1 MRPAT
6 YCLRSEGRFVVDM
19 LDNDLKE
26 ADPAARLREDEV
38 APLILTIARA
48 LPSQA
53 AQRRRW
59 WKNWRI
65 TVPVGMVGVLAL
77 TGGAIAVPF
86 ILGDE
91 SGWVDMDAS
100 IPIEYVTESG
110 VAVSCK
116 LGVHVRSDNGRTAED
131 DRVAKF
137 LAEEDW
143 TGIGQEVYDH
153 AIANPVSPQE
163 GEVWTDDTP
172 ELRDG
177 VSFKLA
183 LTTVVMSHLPPVMQ
197 GTGFASTDTCT
208 GPFR

>member
-1 MRPAT
+1 MDT
-6 YCLRSEGRFVVDM
+6 
-19 LDNDLKE
+19 LDNELNE
-26 ADPAARLREDEV
+26 ADPAARLREDV
-38 APLILTIARA
+38 VTPLISTMARA

-53 AQRRRW
+53 VHRRRW
-59 WKNWRI
+59 WRNWRI
-65 TVPVGMVGVLAL
+65 TGPVGVVGVLAL

-86 ILGDE
+86 VLGVE
-91 SGWVDMDAS
+91 GEWVDMDAS

-116 LGVHVRSDNGRTAED
+116 LGVYVRSDNGRTAED
-131 DRVAKF
+131 DQAAKF

-183 LTTVVMSHLPPVMQ
+183 LTTVVISHLPPEMQ
-197 GTGFASTDTCT
+197 GTGLASTDTCT